1 MRMTT
6 SRSRW
11 VAAIAA
17 GAFLAPVVL
26 RAQDSTQTQQQQ
38 PASAAQE
45 RTHVV
50 KEGDTLWDLARQY
63 LGDPFLWPEIYR
75 LNTSVVED
83 PHWIYPGERLR
94 LPGGTAAGDGIVA
107 EGAGAGA
114 ESGAEAGAAGGI
126 GATQSGAPVRA
137 TSGTVFLQRR
147 VRTSVGAQRLG
158 VLGRDQR
165 PVVREGEFYSA
176 PFMSREEGPSDPGR
190 VLRTADISGISTTT
204 TRTRF
209 QAHDQIFVD
218 LPKGKLPI
226 AGDRYLAYRKADMLD
241 GIGRVIVPTAI
252 IIVDRGNPGEATLA
266 HVDQLFEE
274 LKLDQPLIPLEQF
287 PLTQIARPEAVERG
301 PEASIVWI
309 QNKPV
314 LPSLH
319 HYMMLDAT
327 TKNGVKV
334 GDQFTIF
341 SKRGEADGEELA
353 PRAIATLQVVRVTS
367 HGTTVLIVD
376 QEQPS
381 IKLGMKARL
390 SAKMP

>member
-6 SRSRW
+6 SRSKW

-26 RAQDSTQTQQQQ
+26 RAQDSTQTQQ
-38 PASAAQE
+38 PAASAAQE

-94 LPGGTAAGDGIVA
+94 LPGAGTGDGIVA
-107 EGAGAGA
+107 EAGAGA

-126 GATQSGAPVRA
+126 VGATQSGAPVRA

-190 VLRTADISGISTTT
+190 VLRTADISGISTTS
-204 TRTRF
+204 TRSRF

-226 AGDRYLAYRKADMLD
+226 AGDRYLAYRKADLLD
-241 GIGRVIVPTAI
+241 GLGRVIVPTAI
-252 IIVDRGNPGEATLA
+252 VVVDRGNPGEATLA

-274 LKLDQPLIPLEQF
+274 LKLDQPLIPLEPF
-287 PLTQIARPEAVERG
+287 PLTQIARPEPVERG
-301 PEASIVWI
+301 PTASIVWI

-319 HYMMLDAT
+319 HYMMLDAS

-341 SKRGEADGEELA
+341 SRRDESEGEELA
-353 PRAIATLQVVRVTS
+353 PRPIATLQVVRVTA

-381 IKLGMKARL
+381 IKEGMKARL